1 MPARLRQTASRR
13 LFGRAQKVLPGGV
26 SSPVRAFR
34 AVGGHPIFVKKA
46 AGATLTDVDGNRF
59 IDYVMSWG
67 PLIHGHAP
75 PGLVRAIAAAA
86 KNGTSYGAPSPLEH
100 RLGERVRELMPSL
113 ELVRLVSS
121 GTEAAM
127 SAVRAARAFTGRD
140 KVLKF
145 EGCYHGHADA
155 FLVKAGSGA
164 TTLGTPT
171 SPGVPKQVAAD
182 TLLARYNDLESV
194 DAVLRQHRGQVAAL
208 IVEPIAGN
216 MGVVPPADGFLAG
229 LRDRCSAQG
238 VVLIFDEVISG
249 FRAAA
254 GGAQQIYGVRPDL
267 TCLGKIIGGGL
278 PVGAYGGRA
287 DIMRLVAPAGP
298 VYQAGTLSGNP
309 LAMTA
314 GLWCLDRLTPKLYA
328 TLAVRGRQLA
338 AGLAQAARAAKVPLQ
353 VNAFGSLLTPFF
365 VDVPVRDYESALRA
379 DSDAYGR
386 FFRGMLA
393 RGVYPPPSQFEAW
406 FVSAAHTEKDVA
418 RTIAAAEGAMRDVR
432 RRTK

>member
-1 MPARLRQTASRR
+1 MPPRLRQTTSRR
-13 LFGRAQKVLPGGV
+13 LFDRAQKVLPGGV

-34 AVGGHPIFVKKA
+34 AVGGHPVFVKKA
-46 AGATLTDVDGNRF
+46 AGSTLVDVDGNRYVDF
-59 IDYVMSWG
+59 VMSWG

-75 PGLVRAIAAAA
+75 PGLVRALAAAA

-100 RLGERVRELMPSL
+100 QLGERVRELMPSM

-127 SAVRAARAFTGRD
+127 SAVRVARAFTSRD
-140 KVLKF
+140 KVVKF

-171 SPGVPKQVAAD
+171 SPGVPKHVAAD
-182 TLLARYNDLESV
+182 TLLARYNDLASV
-194 DAVLRQHRGQVAAL
+194 DAVLREHRDQVAAI

-216 MGVVPPADGFLAG
+216 MGVVAPAEGFLAG
-229 LRDRCSAQG
+229 LRDRCTVHG
-238 VVLIFDEVISG
+238 IVLVFDEVISG

-254 GGAQQIYGVRPDL
+254 GGAQSLYGVRPDL

-314 GLWCLDRLTPKLYA
+314 GLWALERLTPKLYA
-328 TLAVRGRQLA
+328 TLAARGRQLA

-365 VDVPVRDYESALRA
+365 VDTPVRDYDSALRA
-379 DSDAYGR
+379 DSNAYGR

-393 RGVYPPPSQFEAW
+393 RGVYAPPSQFEAW
-406 FVSAAHTEKDVA
+406 FISAAHSQGDIA
-418 RTIAAAEGAMRDVR
+418 RTIMAAEGAMREAR
-432 RRTK
+432 GR

>member
-1 MPARLRQTASRR
+1 MPRLRLTTSRR
-13 LFGRAQKVLPGGV
+13 LFARAEKILPGGV

-34 AVGGHPIFVKKA
+34 AVGGHPVFVKKA
-46 AGATLTDVDGNRF
+46 AGSTLVDVDGNRYVDF
-59 IDYVMSWG
+59 VMSWG

-75 PGLVRAIAAAA
+75 AGLVRALAAAGR
-86 KNGTSYGAPSPLEH
+86 NGTSYGAPSPLEH
-100 RLGERVRELMPSL
+100 QLGERVRELMPSL

-127 SAVRAARAFTGRD
+127 SAVRVARAFTGRD

-171 SPGVPKQVAAD
+171 SPGVPKHVAAD
-182 TLLARYNDLESV
+182 TLLARYNDLASV
-194 DAVLRQHRGQVAAL
+194 DAVLRQHQGQVAAL
-208 IVEPIAGN
+208 MVEPIAGN

-229 LRDRCSAQG
+229 LRDRCTVHG
-238 VVLIFDEVISG
+238 IVLVFDEVISG
-249 FRAAA
+249 FRASA
-254 GGAQQIYGVRPDL
+254 GGAQTVYGVRPDL

-314 GLWCLDRLTPKLYA
+314 GLWALDRLTPKLYA
-328 TLAVRGRQLA
+328 TLAARGRQLA
-338 AGLAQAARAAKVPLQ
+338 AGLALA
-353 VNAFGSLLTPFF
+353 
-365 VDVPVRDYESALRA
+365 
-379 DSDAYGR
+379 
-386 FFRGMLA
+386 A

-406 FVSAAHTEKDVA
+406 FISAAHTERDIA
-418 RTIAAAEGAMRDVR
+418 RAIEAAAGAMRDVR
-432 RRTK
+432 KHR